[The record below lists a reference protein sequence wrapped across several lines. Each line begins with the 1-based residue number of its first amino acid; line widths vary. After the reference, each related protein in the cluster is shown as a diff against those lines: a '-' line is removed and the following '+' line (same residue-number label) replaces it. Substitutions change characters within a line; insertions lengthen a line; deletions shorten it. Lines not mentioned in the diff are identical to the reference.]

1 MKKQKKTSDAL
12 SIVDRRY
19 FRSPDATRDARMAR
33 YEEQLK
39 IAEQIVALREQAG
52 LTQDQLAKKVGT
64 SRSTISRLED
74 ADYRGHSMRMLE
86 RIASALDARVE
97 VRLAPMFPFPGKMR
111 YAKTKQA
118 SRVNE

>member
-12 SIVDRRY
+12 EIIDRRY
-19 FRSPDATRDARMAR
+19 FRAPDATREVRMTR
-33 YEEQLK
+33 YEEQMK

-52 LTQDQLAKKVGT
+52 LTQEQLAKKVQT

-86 RIASALDARVE
+86 RIAAALDARVE
-97 VRLAPMFPFPGKMR
+97 VRLAPILSFPQEVR
-111 YAKTKQA
+111 YAKSKQE